1 MDEFHEVIVVGAGA
15 SGLMCGYFLGKKG
28 WDAVILDKNAAAG
41 KKLLAT
47 GNGRCNFTNRRMG
60 AECYFGEAGFVE
72 AVLARVDDCKAVRIF
87 EEIGMLHRERDGY
100 CYPYSGQASTV
111 VQLLTDACKEQG
123 VGFRFE
129 TKVTKV
135 VHNDGEY
142 VIFCSDKVKYRCKN
156 LVLATGGKAYES
168 LGGDGSGYQLCRRL
182 SHQVTPLYPGLTGLR
197 AEGREWKALAG
208 VRMQGEISLYIEG
221 GLVKKES
228 GEIQLVKDGIS
239 GIPVFQLCRLAAMGL
254 AEQKKVTAVL
264 DFFPSMDREQL
275 EQWLSL
281 HGIDKLA
288 GLVHT
293 KWCDVVRKRAGG
305 SVRETARLL
314 KRYEI
319 PIFDTFGLG
328 RAQVTAGGVSTG
340 EVCPDTMQ
348 SKLHKGLYLIG
359 ELLDVDGICGGYN
372 LHFAWS
378 TAYICAEGIERMKR
392 DATVSSV

>member
-111 VQLLTDACKEQG
+111 VQLLTDTCKEQG

-182 SHQVTPLYPGLTGLR
+182 SHQVTPL
-197 AEGREWKALAG
+197 
-208 VRMQGEISLYIEG
+208 
-221 GLVKKES
+221 
-228 GEIQLVKDGIS
+228 
-239 GIPVFQLCRLAAMGL
+239 
-254 AEQKKVTAVL
+254 
-264 DFFPSMDREQL
+264 
-275 EQWLSL
+275 
-281 HGIDKLA
+281 
-288 GLVHT
+288 
-293 KWCDVVRKRAGG
+293 
-305 SVRETARLL
+305 
-314 KRYEI
+314 
-319 PIFDTFGLG
+319 
-328 RAQVTAGGVSTG
+328 
-340 EVCPDTMQ
+340 
-348 SKLHKGLYLIG
+348 
-359 ELLDVDGICGGYN
+359 
-372 LHFAWS
+372 
-378 TAYICAEGIERMKR
+378 
-392 DATVSSV
+392 